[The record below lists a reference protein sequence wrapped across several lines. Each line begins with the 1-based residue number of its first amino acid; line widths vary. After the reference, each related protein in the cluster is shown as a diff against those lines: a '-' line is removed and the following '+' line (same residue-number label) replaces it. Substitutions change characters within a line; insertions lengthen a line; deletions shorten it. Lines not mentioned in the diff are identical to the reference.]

1 MDDESQIGKFIV
13 FKIADYL
20 LGLPISDVLK
30 VVNVSPGNSK
40 KLTTMG
46 LVQIGKYMIKVLDL
60 HEHLVSDGLDHR
72 VDNPSFMVV
81 TNDSQGELYGIS
93 VNEAPDIVELPL
105 LTIRSLPKSSIHSKP
120 IIQMVSHV
128 AVLPQKEDIKTIFLL
143 DLNCIPIPKLV

>member
-1 MDDESQIGKFIV
+1 MHDESQIGKFIV

-30 VVNVSPGNSK
+30 VVNFSAANSK

-60 HEHLVSDGLDHR
+60 HQQLSLDTLHHR

-81 TNDSQGELYGIS
+81 THDSQGELYGIS
-93 VNEAPDIVELPL
+93 VDEPPDIVELPL
-105 LTIRSLPKSSIHSKP
+105 ETIRSLPKSTSHSKP
-120 IIQMVSHV
+120 IIEMVSHV

-143 DLNCIPIPKLV
+143 DLKQIAEPA

>member
-20 LGLPISDVLK
+20 LALPISDVLK
-30 VVNVSPGNSK
+30 VVNFSPANSK

-60 HEHLVSDGLDHR
+60 HQQLSLDTLHHW

-81 TNDSQGELYGIS
+81 THDSQGELYGIS
-93 VNEAPDIVELPL
+93 VDEPPDIVELPL
-105 LTIRSLPKSSIHSKP
+105 LTIRSLPKSTSHSKP
-120 IIQMVSHV
+120 IIEMVSHV
-128 AVLPQKEDIKTIFLL
+128 AVLPEKEDIKTIFLL
-143 DLNCIPIPKLV
+143 DLKQIAEPA